1 MLHLVIGLMMTLPPQ
16 AFKAYCLDCHGD
28 GASKGDLAL
37 DVLFE
42 GADPTRSDQ
51 WIALRSRL
59 RYHDMPPA
67 GKRRPSEE
75 EYLAMQAWT
84 EARIGEMAEAAA
96 SPGRVGPRRLNNV
109 EYENTIRDLFAV
121 DIDAVH
127 RFPAD
132 GVGEGFDNV
141 ADVLSLPP
149 LLLEKYFDAAEY
161 TALHA
166 VHDEGNPGWTER
178 VVDAGAMKT
187 RGRVTH
193 RKGVQWMP
201 SRAAAGADFEL
212 PRQGAYTLRFG
223 AFGQQA
229 GSEPVK
235 LQVVIEGNPGEV
247 IEIPATRSNPGTYE
261 RTLDLSGGR
270 SSVELAFIN
279 DYYRPDDPDP
289 SQRDRNAGLQWLSI
303 TGPVDSVEPSAFQN
317 SLPHAAA
324 GAGTEEHLRLV
335 LEELVPRAWRRPV
348 ASEEI
353 DRLLALS
360 LQESVVEPTFEARLR
375 TCIIAMLVSPN
386 FLLRVERDPAGIAPE
401 PLSGHELATRL
412 SYFLWSTTPDSEL
425 LEAAERGELATPG
438 GRQAQVDRMIAS
450 TRSRSLAEHFATQW
464 LQIRSL
470 DERTPD
476 PRRYPGVDEA
486 LLRSMQRETIE
497 LFDAVCREDK
507 PAWSLLDAEYTHADE
522 SLAMHYDL
530 DWPEGAEG
538 VRRIPLDGRRPPGL
552 LGHGSILT
560 ATSNPTRTSPVK
572 RGKWILESLLDDP
585 PPPPL
590 PGIDALPEAEGD
602 PAHVGVRD
610 LLALHTTDPECLS
623 CHARMDPLGLALES
637 LDAVG
642 RVRPG
647 EEVAAMDLQAILP
660 DGRSFTGVE
669 GLQELLLEDQSFLRA
684 LARNMLVYALGRGTT
699 FADEALVLRL
709 AATLQEDPRL
719 RRLIHEIVES
729 DAFRFRA
736 GMEGE
741 ER

>member
-1 MLHLVIGLMMTLPPQ
+1 MLYLVIGLLMTLPPQ

-37 DVLFE
+37 DVLFD
-42 GADPTRSDQ
+42 GVDPARSDQ
-51 WIALRSRL
+51 WLALRSRL
-59 RYHDMPPA
+59 RHHDMPPA

-75 EYLAMQAWT
+75 EYLAMRVWA
-84 EARIGEMAEAAA
+84 EARIGEMAEATA

-109 EYENTIRDLFAV
+109 EYENTIRDLFGV

-127 RFPAD
+127 RFPSD

-178 VVDAGAMKT
+178 LVDAGEMKT

-201 SRAAAGADFEL
+201 SRAAAGSDFQL
-212 PRQGAYTLRFG
+212 PRQGDYMLRFG

-229 GSEPVK
+229 GSESVK
-235 LQVVIEGNPGEV
+235 LQVVIEGKPGEV

-261 RTLDLSGGR
+261 STLNLPGGR
-270 SSVELAFIN
+270 CSVELAFIN

-303 TGPVDSVEPSAFQN
+303 TGPIDSVEPTPFQE
-317 SLPHAAA
+317 SLPRPLE
-324 GAGTEEHLRLV
+324 GGGTEDHLRLV
-335 LEELVPRAWRRPV
+335 LEDLLPRAWRRPV

-360 LQESVVEPTFEARLR
+360 LQESSGELTLEVRLR

-386 FLLRVERDPAGIAPE
+386 FLLRVEEDPRGTVAE

-412 SYFLWSTTPDSEL
+412 SYFLWSTTPDSTL
-425 LEAAERGELATPG
+425 LSAAERGELATPG
-438 GRQAQVDRMIAS
+438 GRRVQVDRMIES
-450 TRSRSLAEHFATQW
+450 TRSKSLAEHFATQW

-476 PRRYPGVDEA
+476 PRRYPGVDET
-486 LLRSMQRETIE
+486 LLRSMQQETIE

-507 PAWSLLDAEYTHADE
+507 SIWSLLNAEYTHADE
-522 SLAMHYDL
+522 SLALHYGL
-530 DWPEGAEG
+530 EWPEGAEG
-538 VRRIPLDGRRPPGL
+538 IHRIAIEGQRPRGL

-642 RVRPG
+642 RVRPV
-647 EEVAAMDLQAILP
+647 EEVAAMDLQANLP

-669 GLQELLLEDQSFLRA
+669 GLQELLQGDQAFLRA

-699 FADEALVLRL
+699 FADEALILRL
-709 AATLQEDPRL
+709 AANLQEDPRL

-736 GMEGE
+736 GMEGA